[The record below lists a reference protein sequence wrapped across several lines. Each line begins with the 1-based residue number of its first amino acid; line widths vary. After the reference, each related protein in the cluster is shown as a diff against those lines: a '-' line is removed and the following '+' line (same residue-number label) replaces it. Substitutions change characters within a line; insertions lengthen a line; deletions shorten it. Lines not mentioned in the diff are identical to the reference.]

1 MNIKKKIDT
10 IADDAL
16 LEIGEIQLTNKNIKY
31 PTKTISKSKIT
42 LEEVE
47 KIVKTGARINEIYK
61 RIEKKTN
68 LENEA
73 EKISDKIRRE
83 IQHNLLN
90 IVIIDWV
97 KERLPTES

>member
-42 LEEVE
+42 L
-47 KIVKTGARINEIYK
+47 
-61 RIEKKTN
+61 
-68 LENEA
+68 
-73 EKISDKIRRE
+73 
-83 IQHNLLN
+83 
-90 IVIIDWV
+90 
-97 KERLPTES
+97 